1 MKGGGQSKKSS
12 TLLVSLALSSFLPTL
27 AFATI
32 QINRN
37 QVEEIFNQS
46 TITIDQNTT
55 IGSFDARYNVQTN
68 EMTTKLSKDITI
80 NNMATLEIFAT
91 NTTGYGYVFAS
102 SVNAGT
108 QRSWTGG
115 TIKINFLS
123 SGWGGVDLARGGIL
137 TDVKGKFEI
146 SSNLDFTYREDD
158 DQATWRTLGVSA
170 IGSHDSGV
178 VKLLGNYIKINTIGH
193 PIHNQQRGII
203 ALMASQNGSI
213 YLNANDDGTIKNK
226 DAIIQ
231 IKGSISTGLKSL
243 NTEEGSGKI
252 YAHFSGK
259 DSYLMGNVY
268 AGLYGGESQTNL
280 SFSNNAHMIG
290 DIYALDNKTH
300 DITFD
305 NANLTGKA
313 SYSSNSGATT
323 TLTFKNNAQW
333 LITENSRVTNLSLTN
348 NGNTLNLDLYSAP
361 RVQNSSTVT
370 RGTSNPN
377 NNLRTLEIKNLKGD
391 EGRVLLGIDG
401 NKSDRLEIGTLET
414 TNLYIS
420 VKDVNLTPRNFDSNP
435 EAIVLVSA
443 DSVNNGVVRGSIR
456 KEGLSYV
463 TTTLEHQV
471 SENPSTL
478 TPSSTT
484 PQSRTANNTQTTAE
498 IWSKA
503 EDEGSA
509 NYANKKHRWVLSGL
523 SSEINEELVNESGF
537 LISNPYRML
546 MIESNNLNK
555 RMGDLRGI
563 PYNQGAWLRI
573 FNGSDSGE
581 GVKNL
586 YTNIQLGYDYGIG
599 VIGAKNYSG
608 VAFSTSMVNISANQY
623 NGKANTY
630 SLAAYH
636 AYIADSGLYVD
647 TIAKYLYIDQKLDLN
662 TDSRSNFGNHALS
675 LGAEVGYRAYMGK
688 SNFYFEPQVELI
700 GGLILGVKDINLG
713 IIHGQ
718 SVKGELKMTTALN
731 ARVGVV
737 QGYSLKTQ
745 NGLRADFRLGA
756 NLVNETVSDNTPI
769 RLYDGI
775 TEAQRNIGNN
785 IKAVFNVGTNLVL
798 TEQWRMYIDAE
809 RSFGGRN
816 RNTDYQA
823 NIGAR
828 FSFGDKITSLP
839 KPQKILP
846 QKLENNQ

>member
-27 AFATI
+27 TFATD
-32 QINRN
+32 
-37 QVEEIFNQS
+37 EIFNQNQS
-46 TITIDQNTT
+46 PIVINQNTT
-55 IGSFDARYNVQTN
+55 IGSSTSRYNVNNSQGSSVRETK
-68 EMTTKLSKDITI
+68 TTKNITI
-80 NNMATLEIFAT
+80 NNNATLEMYAT
-91 NTTGYGYVFAS
+91 NQADFGYSFAYLL
-102 SVNAGT
+102 NKT
-108 QRSWTGG
+108 IIWQGG
-115 TIKINFLS
+115 TIKLDFAAN
-123 SGWGGVDLARGGIL
+123 GWGGVDMVRGGFAAEGNSTFIITSNL
-137 TDVKGKFEI
+137 NFTYKE
-146 SSNLDFTYREDD
+146 SSNDLFRSK
-158 DQATWRTLGVSA
+158 GVAAVGAHSQNSK
-170 IGSHDSGV
+170 I
-178 VKLLGNYIKINTIGH
+178 KLLGNYVRINTIGQ
-193 PIHNQQRGII
+193 NSYNENRGIF
-203 ALMASQNGSI
+203 ALNTSRGGSI
-213 YLNANDDGTIKNK
+213 YLNANDDGTLRNKN
-226 DAIIQ
+226 AVTQIQ
-231 IKGSISTGLKSL
+231 GGISTGLKTMYT
-243 NTEEGSGKI
+243 NEGSGKI

-280 SFSNNAHMIG
+280 SFSNNARMIG

-313 SYSSNSGATT
+313 SYSDNNGTTT

-333 LITENSRVTNLSLTN
+333 LITENSRVTNLSLSN
-348 NGNTLNLDLYSAP
+348 NGDTLNLDLYSAP
-361 RVQNSSTVT
+361 RVQSSSTVT

-377 NNLRTLEIKNLKGD
+377 NNLRTLEVKNLKGD
-391 EGRVLLGIDG
+391 EGGVLLGIDG
-401 NKSDRLEIGTLET
+401 NKSDKLEIGTLET

-420 VKDVNLTPRNFDSNP
+420 VKDINLTPRNFDSNP

-471 SENPSTL
+471 NDT
-478 TPSSTT
+478 SSD
-484 PQSRTANNTQTTAE
+484 QGDTAGTW
-498 IWSKA
+498 IKV
-503 EDEGSA
+503 EDEES
-509 NYANKKHRWVLSGL
+509 NTDHTNKKHRWVLSGL

-563 PYNQGAWLRI
+563 PYNQGVWLRI

-586 YTNIQLGYDYGIG
+586 YTNIQLGYNYGIG
-599 VIGAKNYSG
+599 VIGAKNYNG
-608 VAFSTSMVNISANQY
+608 VAFSTSIVNISANQY

-630 SLAAYH
+630 SLAAYN

-647 TIAKYLYIDQKLDLN
+647 TIAKYLYINQKLN
-662 TDSRSNFGNHALS
+662 SNGNSNSFGNHALS
-675 LGAEVGYRAYMGK
+675 LGVELGYRAYMGE
-688 SNFYFEPQVELI
+688 SNFYFEPQAELI
-700 GGLILGVKDINLG
+700 GGLILGVKDIDMG

-718 SVKGELKMTTALN
+718 SVSGELKTTIALN
-731 ARVGVV
+731 ARVGIV

-756 NLVNETVSDNTPI
+756 SLVNEYVSNNTPI

-775 TEAQRNIGNN
+775 VEARKNIGND
-785 IKAVFNVGTNLVL
+785 IKAVFNIGTNLVL

-823 NIGAR
+823 NIGVR

-839 KPQKILP
+839 KPQKYSLKNSKII
-846 QKLENNQ
+846 NIH